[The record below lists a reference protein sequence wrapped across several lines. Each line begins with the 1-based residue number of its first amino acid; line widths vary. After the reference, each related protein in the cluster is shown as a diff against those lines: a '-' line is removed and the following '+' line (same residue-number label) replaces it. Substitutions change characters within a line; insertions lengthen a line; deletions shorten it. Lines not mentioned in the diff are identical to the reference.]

1 MKKITAILMLMLGV
15 ISINAH
21 AQEDAITK
29 FFSKYQND
37 DSFTQV
43 NITGRMFS
51 LFANLETEDQE
62 DQEMIDAISSVKG
75 LKILA
80 KEDILNGQALYH
92 EAFSMIDS
100 NEYEELMTIRE
111 KNNDMKFLIKEKNGI
126 ITELLMVMGSDDSF
140 LLLSLVGDINLKQI
154 SKLSKSMDIDG
165 FEKLQNIDKK

>member
-1 MKKITAILMLMLGV
+1 MKTIAILSILILSTLGA
-15 ISINAH
+15 N

-37 DSFTQV
+37 ESFTQV

-51 LFANLETEDQE
+51 LFTNFETEDEE
-62 DQEMIDAISSVKG
+62 DQEMIDAVSKVKG

-80 KEDILNGQALYH
+80 KEDTNGQELYN
-92 EAFSMIDS
+92 EAFKLIDS

-111 KNNDMKFLIKEKNGI
+111 KDSDMKFLIKEKDGVI
-126 ITELLMVMGSDDSF
+126 EELLMVIGSEDSF
-140 LLLSLVGDINLKQI
+140 FLLSLVGDIDLKQI

-165 FEKLQNIDKK
+165 FENLQNIDKN

>member
-1 MKKITAILMLMLGV
+1 MKKLAIV
-15 ISINAH
+15 SILILSTLAAS

-37 DSFTQV
+37 DSFTQI

-51 LFANLETEDQE
+51 LFTNFEAEDEE
-62 DQEMIDAISSVKG
+62 DQEMIDAVSKVKG

-80 KEDILNGQALYH
+80 KEDIANGQELYN
-92 EAFSMIDS
+92 EAFRLIDS

-111 KNNDMKFLIKEKNGI
+111 KDSDMKFLIKEKNGI
-126 ITELLMVMGSDDSF
+126 IAELLMVIGSEDSF
-140 LLLSLVGDINLKQI
+140 FLLSLVGDIDLKQI

-165 FEKLQNIDKK
+165 FENLQNIDKNN